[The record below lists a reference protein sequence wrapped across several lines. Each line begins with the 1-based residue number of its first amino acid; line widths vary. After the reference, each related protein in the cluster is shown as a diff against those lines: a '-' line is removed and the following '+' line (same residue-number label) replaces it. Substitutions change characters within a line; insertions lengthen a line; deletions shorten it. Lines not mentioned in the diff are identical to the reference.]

1 MLSTQEVEIKA
12 VIALETLVFKEEK
25 KTFICDIKEEPIDM
39 EKVNAAPVLKG
50 YIVKSGDT
58 LWKLAKEN
66 YTTIEKIMEINEL
79 TSEHIKKGDRL
90 ILIKS
95 CQ

>member
-1 MLSTQEVEIKA
+1 MLSTDEVEIKS
-12 VIALETLVFKEEK
+12 VVALEVIVFKEEK
-25 KTFICDIKEEPIDM
+25 RAFISEINEEPIDM

-50 YIVKSGDT
+50 YVVQSGDT

-66 YTTIEKIMEINEL
+66 YTTIDKIVEVNEL
-79 TSEHIKKGDRL
+79 QSQQIKKGDRL
-90 ILIKS
+90 LLIKS